1 MKLMQISIL
10 CIQRCQFRDLDLN
23 NNSNIGHLDKRKIQ
37 EASMRFSLLAKKKKF
52 RSNVMLISNIIF

>member
-1 MKLMQISIL
+1 MQISIL

-37 EASMRFSLLAKKKKF
+37 EASMRFSLLAKKKKNF
-52 RSNVMLISNIIF
+52 RSNVMLILNIIF

>member
-1 MKLMQISIL
+1 MQISIL

-37 EASMRFSLLAKKKKF
+37 EASMRFSLLAKKKKIF
-52 RSNVMLISNIIF
+52 RSNVMLILNIIF